1 MRFNLYLDK
10 KPSQK
15 KNKVSLINYYLFNK
29 IEVLKLIIN

>member
-10 KPSQK
+10 KQSR
-15 KNKVSLINYYLFNK
+15 LINYYLFNK

>member
-15 KNKVSLINYYLFNK
+15 KTVSLIDYLFNK
-29 IEVLKLIIN
+29 IEVLK